1 MNSLPT
7 SQFSTAS
14 LPRKD
19 RFAAWRE
26 SIEVLFEIQEVQSA
40 NEADFFA
47 DLHVHRVGE
56 MLLARLESQ
65 TARYVRPRERIIRD
79 GVDILM
85 IQFFLEG
92 EVLFRTGNDST
103 RGMPGDL
110 IVFDFARP
118 LDNINS
124 RFRNLSLL
132 APRDRLEAYVPGI
145 ARYHGRPLPRDL
157 PGVNILREHLL
168 TLHSSAG
175 GLPDSLA
182 DPLSDATFSLVAA
195 AFSQAPGI
203 SRGIGDPASP
213 AVGASL
219 IPRIRRHIHEN
230 LASNDLSP
238 VTIARHF
245 GVSKAQLY
253 RVMEPVGGVAA
264 FIRQQRLRACRR
276 DLHNSALRHL
286 RIAEIAYRHGFTNI
300 ASFNRQF
307 RQEFGCAPGDARAT
321 APDILSDIARA
332 ATSPDEYQD
341 WIRLI
346 NAVGGQPQT

>member
-1 MNSLPT
+1 MNSLPF
-7 SQFSTAS
+7 SQFSTS
-14 LPRKD
+14 PLPGKD

-26 SIEVLFEIQEVQSA
+26 SIEVLFDVQQTQDK
-40 NEADFFA
+40 EASDFFA
-47 DLHVHRVGE
+47 ELHVHRVGE
-56 MLLARLESQ
+56 MLLARLDSE
-65 TARYVRPRERIIRD
+65 TARYVRPRERMIRD

-118 LDNINS
+118 LDNINT

-132 APRDRLEAYVPGI
+132 VPRDRMEAYVPGI

-168 TLHSSAG
+168 TLHRSAA
-175 GLPDSLA
+175 GLPDTLA

-203 SRGIGDPASP
+203 SRGIGNPHSAS
-213 AVGASL
+213 VGTCL
-219 IPRIRRHIHEN
+219 IPQIRRHIREN
-230 LASNDLSP
+230 LANSDLSP
-238 VTIARHF
+238 VSIAQQF
-245 GVSKAQLY
+245 GLSKAQLY

-286 RIAEIAYRHGFTNI
+286 RIAEIAYRHGFNNI

-307 RQEFGCAPGDARAT
+307 RQEFGCAPGDARAV
-321 APDILSDIARA
+321 APDAPSDTGSID
-332 ATSPDEYQD
+332 TSNSEYQD
-341 WIRLI
+341 WIRMI
-346 NAVGGQPQT
+346 NAAGS